1 MATQDTTDEA
11 VVDPNLENP
20 VETGETEDEQLDEN
34 GKPIVTADTEEN
46 EEGSESTEGDQSDDA
61 ETEDEEK
68 TEFKKRFT
76 QIKGDTPDEYIPN
89 LEEAYRNS
97 STEAQRLAKETKD
110 LQKRVDQIGALVAK
124 NPELAKALEEGTAE
138 GAPSP
143 IVDPALQYAREQMQ
157 QTFEREY
164 KEFTD
169 LHPELDTDDE
179 LKEKVIEEMQ
189 ILADVYD
196 RRGQRLSMAEG
207 LKKAWIS
214 LGLDADDSKEKAAQQ
229 AKQQAAKPNTQGK
242 AKSTTKA
249 PEFTEAQ
256 IAMAKKFNLTVEDL
270 AKYSK

>member
-1 MATQDTTDEA
+1 MATQDTTEEVQEDQ
-11 VVDPNLENP
+11 NLENQ
-20 VETGETEDEQLDEN
+20 VETGNTEDEQLDEN
-34 GKPIVTADTEEN
+34 GKPITNSDTEEN
-46 EEGSESTEGDQSDDA
+46 EEGAESTEGDQSDGTQ
-61 ETEDEEK
+61 TEDEEAS
-68 TEFKKRFT
+68 EFKKRFT
-76 QIKGDTPDEYIPN
+76 QIKGDTPEEYLPN

-97 STEAQRLAKETKD
+97 STEAQRLAKEAKD

-124 NPELAKALEEGTAE
+124 NPELAKALEEGTGE

-164 KEFTD
+164 NEFAD
-169 LHPELDTDDE
+169 LHPELNTDDE
-179 LKEKVIEEMQ
+179 LKEKVIEELQ

-196 RRGQRLSMAEG
+196 RRGQRLGMAEG

-214 LGLDADDSKEKAAQQ
+214 LGLDADDSKEKAATQ

-242 AKSTTKA
+242 PKSTTKA
-249 PEFTEAQ
+249 PEFTDAQ
-256 IAMAKKFNLTVEDL
+256 IAMAQKFGLSAEDL